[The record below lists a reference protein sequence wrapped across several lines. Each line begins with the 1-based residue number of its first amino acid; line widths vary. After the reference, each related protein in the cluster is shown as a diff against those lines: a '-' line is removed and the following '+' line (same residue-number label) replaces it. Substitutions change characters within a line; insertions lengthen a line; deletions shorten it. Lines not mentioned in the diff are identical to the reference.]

1 MSETDECCLGS
12 LPLRTL
18 PLKVL
23 SWRNAQPNDQAS
35 VRYRLRETAEEFHV
49 APVARKLSTYENRTG
64 LLYSHISRELTIEL
78 TAGEFQSGGAFLCR
92 IDHRIQ
98 RLLNGHLTSRF
109 YWTTTHGGTGVP

>member
-1 MSETDECCLGS
+1 MGIIASQDSALESAELVHCPARPRRD
-12 LPLRTL
+12 
-18 PLKVL
+18 
-23 SWRNAQPNDQAS
+23 DQAS

-64 LLYSHISRELTIEL
+64 LLDSHISRELTIEL

-98 RLLNGHLTSRF
+98 RLLNGPLTSHF
-109 YWTTTHGGTGVP
+109 YWTTTHGSTGVP